1 MGVSDKCCPELRLN
15 EFNTLDVQVCRVVK
29 GDRDRTPWLI
39 AVVAVLRVPATVSHP
54 SRKAT
59 FISNNHYAHFAARRM

>member
-29 GDRDRTPWLI
+29 GDCDRTPWLVAI
-39 AVVAVLRVPATVSHP
+39 VAVLRVPTAVSHP

-59 FISNNHYAHFAARRM
+59 FTSNNHRAGFAARRM